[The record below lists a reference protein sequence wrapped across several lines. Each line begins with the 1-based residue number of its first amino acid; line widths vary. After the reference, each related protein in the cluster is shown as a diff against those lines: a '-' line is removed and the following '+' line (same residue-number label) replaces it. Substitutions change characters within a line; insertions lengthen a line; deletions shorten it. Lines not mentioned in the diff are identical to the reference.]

1 MSRLQLFYNFQ
12 LVQNDFKGLAPGQAM
27 LVEGSTIL
35 WVGPL
40 KGLPRMKKKPLKVN
54 LKNQKVLPSFIECH
68 THTVFAGSR
77 ADEFELRNTGTSYL
91 EIAAKGGGILS
102 TVTKTR
108 AISEK
113 EILKVS
119 QARVNEFMRQGVSTV
134 EIKSGYGLDTKTE
147 IKMLTVA
154 NKLKGP
160 RIVTT
165 YLGAHAKPKEFDSY
179 EKYLNDIIQNTL
191 PILKKKK
198 LTNRVDIFIEKNFF
212 EKEAGQKYLA
222 EFQKQGFDVTIHAN
236 QLSQSGGAE
245 LAIELKAKSADHV
258 IQLSDETIQSF
269 GKSQVVTVLLPAADL
284 YMKCDYPQ
292 ARKLIDAGATVALA
306 TDFNPGTSPTQD
318 LMLVGLLARL
328 KMGMSLPEVFQAYT
342 INAARALG
350 IEAEEGSLEAGKKAN
365 FICTE
370 ADLTDFF
377 YSAGSVP
384 KHQLFIG
391 GKPVKS

>member
-1 MSRLQLFYNFQ
+1 MISNDEISNNFSLLAKLMDIHGENPFKAKSYAAAAFSVDKVPTPLSEMPKNSIFSIKGIGESAGNRIIEMLQTGKLQ
-12 LVQNDFKGLAPGQAM
+12 
-27 LVEGSTIL
+27 IL
-35 WVGPL
+35 
-40 KGLPRMKKKPLKVN
+40 
-54 LKNQKVLPSFIECH
+54 E
-68 THTVFAGSR
+68 
-77 ADEFELRNTGTSYL
+77 
-91 EIAAKGGGILS
+91 
-102 TVTKTR
+102 
-108 AISEK
+108 
-113 EILKVS
+113 
-119 QARVNEFMRQGVSTV
+119 
-134 EIKSGYGLDTKTE
+134 
-147 IKMLTVA
+147 
-154 NKLKGP
+154 
-160 RIVTT
+160 
-165 YLGAHAKPKEFDSY
+165 
-179 EKYLNDIIQNTL
+179 DIIQNTL

-212 EKEAGQKYLA
+212 EKDAGKKYLA
-222 EFQKQGFDVTIHAN
+222 EFQKQGFDITIHAN

-269 GKSQVVTVLLPAADL
+269 GKSEVVTVLLPAADL

-328 KMGMSLPEVFQAYT
+328 KMGMTLPEVFQAYT

-350 IEAEEGSLEAGKKAN
+350 LDAEEGSLEVGKKAN

-377 YSAGSVP
+377 YSAGAVP
-384 KHQLFIG
+384 KHHLFIG
-391 GKPVKS
+391 GKQVKV